1 MINAFKAGLLV
12 AVAGSALVWASD
24 ASAQAPVTPPTGGFY
39 MADGSRTADYQ
50 AALASW
56 RKDAQFS
63 IDYSKAYLGLEHAYV
78 LGLTGKG
85 LTVGVNDAGVYM
97 DHPLFGGAGKIKG
110 LNTVVS
116 DDYGNDGRINPR
128 RGWEGHGTHVAGT
141 IGGGRMEGE
150 LMFGN
155 AFGANIYSA
164 TTNFAAGDFLW
175 FRDVYIN
182 GDIVSTAQT
191 NIIDLAATGEVR
203 IINNSWG
210 SSNSLPFNASE
221 ALVRQTFGPRS
232 NYGDFYKP
240 VLDNDVLVVF
250 STGNGGGAHA
260 GIDAAAPMFD
270 PRLRS
275 NWLSVANYTA
285 ALTPSPSTSFC
296 GQTATWCVA
305 GPGHQIISA
314 VPGFDFDF
322 NAVLAMYRP
331 ADYMSLYTPTTVA
344 ALQNAALNRFVGTLN
359 AYLNAKFAA
368 ETAGLPFDEAAARR
382 RVAEDAVAITLISGG
397 RMGDP
402 DGFTA
407 QLASLLTSAGNMAVL
422 TPAFSSDVLTQA
434 NALLMQRLES
444 LVSYT
449 GPDYAAYTGTSMAA
463 PNISGFAALLMEHFP
478 EYDTALIS
486 DILLSSSLDLDTPGV
501 DLKSGWGAP
510 QMEVAL
516 KGPTALR
523 DVRDVDVRVGTVDVW
538 SNDIGD
544 ARDRYSA
551 EVLASFPDD
560 IGGIVKKG
568 GGELILTG
576 ANDYTGA
583 TRVEGGLLT
592 VNGSLINSTSTV
604 AELGIMGGLGRL
616 ADVVVEKGGVLSP
629 GDTANPFGTLT
640 IANDLLLKDGS
651 YLWIRSSL
659 NGAQHSRVAVEG
671 ATTLEGGE
679 VILKADQGEWNLRTR
694 MNILQSAGGVTGT
707 FTGAKSDLA
716 FLKPILTYDANTVKL
731 TLVRND
737 VTVASAGTTPN
748 TRAVGGALDVM
759 TASII
764 PEAPAGRNTAL
775 EDAILDGSLDNVRGA
790 LNSLTGEVHATLAGV
805 ATGDSRFIRDAML
818 TRGRNGTTEAVDGR
832 GVAVWASGV
841 FGSGRQDNG
850 ELADFRSETSGYL
863 AGVEKTLNGRAH
875 IGVAVGESQ
884 SEIRANRLSSTGE
897 VKTQHIG
904 VYGAASLG
912 AFDFRLGGAWMDS
925 RTRTDRTASLN
936 RFNEQLT
943 GRYDGEAWQAYGEVS
958 WRKPVMGST
967 VLEPYLNYTRVE
979 YDADVVERGGDA
991 ALSGQ
996 VSQTSDLLTAGLRTE
1011 TYLAGGNGRPALS
1024 AVGHLAWTEDLSGDG
1039 PVFNAAFAD
1048 GPVFRVEGADLNSG
1062 ALQAGLGFNIE
1073 ANKSTNIEVGYS
1085 GVFNDDYKDHR
1096 LTGRVSFRF

>member
-1 MINAFKAGLLV
+1 
-12 AVAGSALVWASD
+12 
-24 ASAQAPVTPPTGGFY
+24 
-39 MADGSRTADYQ
+39 MADGSRTADYD
-50 AALASW
+50 AALTSW
-56 RKDAQFS
+56 REDAQFS
-63 IDYSKAYLGLEHAYV
+63 VDYSKAYLGLEHAYA

-85 LTVGVNDAGVYM
+85 LTIGVNDAGVYM
-97 DHPLFGGAGKIKG
+97 DHPLFGGEGKIKG

-116 DDYGNDGRINPR
+116 SDYGNDGRINPR

-141 IGGGRMEGE
+141 IGGARIEGE
-150 LMFGN
+150 AMFGN

-191 NIIDLAATGEVR
+191 NIVDLAATGEVR

-210 SSNSLPFNASE
+210 SGNSLPYNAP
-221 ALVRQTFGPRS
+221 ADVVRSMLSR

-250 STGNGGGAHA
+250 SAGNGYGAHA

-275 NWLSVANYTA
+275 NWLSVANYKA
-285 ALTPSPSTSFC
+285 DLTPSASTSFC

-305 GPGHQIISA
+305 GPGHQIVSA
-314 VPGFDFDF
+314 VPGFEYDY
-322 NAVLAMYRP
+322 AALLAAY
-331 ADYMSLYTPTTVA
+331 AWDDYLPLYTATTVEEVQYA
-344 ALQNAALNRFVGTLN
+344 VIYGFLGVLND
-359 AYLNAKFAA
+359 YLDAKEAA
-368 ETAGLPFDEAAARR
+368 ELAGQPFDEAAARR
-382 RVAEDAVAITLISGG
+382 HVAEQATAFAVISGALFT
-397 RMGDP
+397 DP
-402 DGFTA
+402 DGLIVD
-407 QLASLLTSAGNMAVL
+407 LASLLTSAGNMAVL
-422 TPAFSSDVLTQA
+422 TPEFSSEVLTLA
-434 NALLMQRLES
+434 NSILVEKLETI
-444 LVSYT
+444 LTYT
-449 GPDYAAYTGTSMAA
+449 GPDYAAYTGTSMAG
-463 PNISGFAALLMEHFP
+463 PNVAGFAALLMEHFA
-478 EYDTALIS
+478 EYDTALIG
-486 DILLSSSLDLDTPGV
+486 DILVSSSLDLDTPGV

-523 DVRDVDVRVGTVDVW
+523 DVRDVNVRVGTVDVW

-551 EVLASFPDD
+551 EVLAEYPDD

-604 AELGIMGGLGRL
+604 ADLGMLGGVGRL
-616 ADVVVEKGGVLSP
+616 ADVVVDKGGVLAP
-629 GDTANPFGTLT
+629 GDAANPFGTLT
-640 IANDLLLKDGS
+640 IADNLVFKDGS
-651 YLWIRSSL
+651 YLWIRSSV

-671 ATTLEGGE
+671 ATTLEGGK

-694 MNILQSAGGVTGT
+694 MNILQSEGGVTGV
-707 FTGAKSDLA
+707 FAGAESDLA
-716 FLKPILTYDANTVKL
+716 FLKPILTYSDKAVQL
-731 TLVRND
+731 TLARND
-737 VTVASAGTTPN
+737 VTIASVGVTPN
-748 TRAVGGALDVM
+748 QKSVGAALDVM
-759 TASII
+759 TASAMTN
-764 PEAPAGRNTAL
+764 PPAGRNTAL
-775 EDAILDGSLDNVRGA
+775 EDAILDGSVANVRGA

-818 TRGRNGTTEAVDGR
+818 TRGRNGATEATDGR

-850 ELADFRSETSGYL
+850 ELAGFRSEATGYL

-884 SEIRANRLSSTGE
+884 SEIRASRLLSTGE

-904 VYGAASLG
+904 VYGAATLG
-912 AFDFRLGGAWMDS
+912 GFDFRLGGAWMDS
-925 RTRTDRTASLN
+925 RTRTDRSASLN

-958 WRKPVMGST
+958 WRKPVMAST

-991 ALSGQ
+991 ALSGD
-996 VSQTSDLLTAGLRTE
+996 VSQTSDLLTAGLRSE
-1011 TYLAGGNGRPALS
+1011 THLAGGNGRPALS
-1024 AVGHLAWTEDLSGDG
+1024 AIGHLAWTEDLSGDG
-1039 PVFNAAFAD
+1039 PVFNAAFSD

-1073 ANKSTNIEVGYS
+1073 ASKSTNIEVGYS

>member
-12 AVAGSALVWASD
+12 AAAGSALVWASD
-24 ASAQAPVTPPTGGFY
+24 VSAQTSVTPPPGGFY
-39 MADGSRTADYQ
+39 MADGSRTADYD

-56 RKDAQFS
+56 REDAQFS
-63 IDYSKAYLGLEHAYV
+63 VDYSKAYLGLEHAYA
-78 LGLTGKG
+78 LGLSGKG
-85 LTVGVNDAGVYM
+85 LTIGVNDAGVYM
-97 DHPLFGGAGKIKG
+97 DHPLFGGEGKIKG

-116 DDYGNDGRINPR
+116 GDYGNDGRINPR

-141 IGGGRMEGE
+141 IGGARIEGE
-150 LMFGN
+150 AMFGN

-175 FRDVYIN
+175 FRDALIN
-182 GDIVSTAQT
+182 GDTVSTPLE
-191 NIIDLAATGEVR
+191 NIIDLANTGEVR

-210 SSNSLPFNASE
+210 SGNNIPYDAPADIVKLLLGE
-221 ALVRQTFGPRS
+221 DL
-232 NYGDFYKP
+232 GDLYKP

-250 STGNGGGAHA
+250 SAGNGYGAHA
-260 GIDAAAPMFD
+260 SIDALAPMSD
-270 PRLRS
+270 ARLRS
-275 NWLSVANYTA
+275 NWLSVANYTGD
-285 ALTPSPSTSFC
+285 LTPSPSTSFC
-296 GQTATWCVA
+296 GQSATWCVA
-305 GPGHQIISA
+305 GPGHQIVSA
-314 VPGFDFDF
+314 VPGFEYDY
-322 NAVLAMYRP
+322 AALLAAY
-331 ADYMSLYTPTTVA
+331 AWDDYLPLYTATTVGEVQDA
-344 ALQNAALNRFVGTLN
+344 VISGFVGVLN
-359 AYLNAKFAA
+359 GYLDAKEAA
-368 ETAGLPFDEAAARR
+368 ELAGQPFDEAAARR
-382 RVAEDAVAITLISGG
+382 YVAEQATAFAVISGALFS
-397 RMGDP
+397 DP
-402 DGFTA
+402 DGLTA
-407 QLASLLTSAGNMAVL
+407 DLASLLTSAGNMAVL
-422 TPAFSSDVLTQA
+422 TPEFSSEVLTLA
-434 NALLMQRLES
+434 NGILAEKLETI
-444 LVSYT
+444 LNYT
-449 GPDYAAYTGTSMAA
+449 GPDYAAYTGTSMAG
-463 PNISGFAALLMEHFP
+463 PNVAGFAALLMENFA
-478 EYDTALIS
+478 EYDTALIG
-486 DILLSSSLDLDTPGV
+486 DILVSSSLDLDTPGV
-501 DLKSGWGAP
+501 DLRSGWGAP

-523 DVRDVDVRVGTVDVW
+523 DVRDVEVRVGTVDVW

-551 EVLASFPDD
+551 EVLAEYPDD

-604 AELGIMGGLGRL
+604 ADLGMLGGVGRL
-616 ADVVVEKGGVLSP
+616 ADVVVDKGGVLSP

-640 IANDLLLKDGS
+640 IADNLVFKDGS
-651 YLWIRSSL
+651 YLWIRSSV

-671 ATTLEGGE
+671 ATTLEGGK

-694 MNILQSAGGVTGT
+694 MDILQSEGGVTGV
-707 FTGAKSDLA
+707 FAGAESDLA
-716 FLKPILTYDANTVKL
+716 FLKPILTYSDKAVQL
-731 TLVRND
+731 TLARND
-737 VTVASAGTTPN
+737 VTIASVGVTPN
-748 TRAVGGALDVM
+748 QKSVGAALDVM
-759 TASII
+759 TG
-764 PEAPAGRNTAL
+764 EAMTNPPAGRNTAL
-775 EDAILDGSLDNVRGA
+775 EDAILDGSADNVRGA

-805 ATGDSRFIRDAML
+805 ASGDSRFIRDAML
-818 TRGRNGTTEAVDGR
+818 TRGRNGTTEATDGR

-850 ELADFRSETSGYL
+850 ELAGFRSEATGYL

-884 SEIRANRLSSTGE
+884 SEIRANRLRSTGE

-904 VYGAASLG
+904 VYGAATLG
-912 AFDFRLGGAWMDS
+912 GFDFRLGGAWMDS
-925 RTRTDRTASLN
+925 RTRTDRSASLN

-958 WRKPVMGST
+958 WRKPVMAST

-991 ALSGQ
+991 ALSGD
-996 VSQTSDLLTAGLRTE
+996 VSQTSDLLTAGLRSE
-1011 TYLAGGNGRPALS
+1011 THLAGGNGRPALS
-1024 AVGHLAWTEDLSGDG
+1024 AIGHLAWTEDLSGDG
-1039 PVFNAAFAD
+1039 PVFNAAFSD

-1073 ANKSTNIEVGYS
+1073 ASKSTNIEVGYS

>member
-1 MINAFKAGLLV
+1 
-12 AVAGSALVWASD
+12 
-24 ASAQAPVTPPTGGFY
+24 
-39 MADGSRTADYQ
+39 MADGSRTADYD
-50 AALASW
+50 AALTSW
-56 RKDAQFS
+56 REDAQFS
-63 IDYSKAYLGLEHAYV
+63 VDYSKAYLGLEHAYA

-85 LTVGVNDAGVYM
+85 LTIGVNDAGVYM
-97 DHPLFGGAGKIKG
+97 DHPLFGGEGKIKG

-116 DDYGNDGRINPR
+116 SDYGNDGRINPR

-141 IGGGRMEGE
+141 IGGARIEGE
-150 LMFGN
+150 AMFGN

-191 NIIDLAATGEVR
+191 NIVDLAATGEVR

-210 SSNSLPFNASE
+210 SGNSLPYNAP
-221 ALVRQTFGPRS
+221 ADVVRSMLSR

-250 STGNGGGAHA
+250 SAGNGYGAHA

-275 NWLSVANYTA
+275 NWLSVANYKA
-285 ALTPSPSTSFC
+285 DLTPSASTSFC

-305 GPGHQIISA
+305 GPGHQIVSA
-314 VPGFDFDF
+314 VPGFEYDY
-322 NAVLAMYRP
+322 AALLAAY
-331 ADYMSLYTPTTVA
+331 AWDDYLPLYTATTVEEVQYA
-344 ALQNAALNRFVGTLN
+344 VIYGFLGVLND
-359 AYLNAKFAA
+359 YLDAKEAA
-368 ETAGLPFDEAAARR
+368 ELAGQPFDEAAARR
-382 RVAEDAVAITLISGG
+382 HVAEQATAFAVISGALFT
-397 RMGDP
+397 DP
-402 DGFTA
+402 DGLIVD
-407 QLASLLTSAGNMAVL
+407 LASLLTSAGNMAVL
-422 TPAFSSDVLTQA
+422 TPEFSSEVLTLA
-434 NALLMQRLES
+434 NSILVEKLETI
-444 LVSYT
+444 LTYT
-449 GPDYAAYTGTSMAA
+449 GPDYAAYTGTSMAG
-463 PNISGFAALLMEHFP
+463 PNVAGFAALLMEHFA
-478 EYDTALIS
+478 EYDTALIG
-486 DILLSSSLDLDTPGV
+486 DILVSSSLDLDTPGV

-523 DVRDVDVRVGTVDVW
+523 DVRDVNVRVGTVDVW

-551 EVLASFPDD
+551 EVLAEYPDD

-604 AELGIMGGLGRL
+604 ADLGMLGGVGRL
-616 ADVVVEKGGVLSP
+616 ADVVVDKGGVLAP
-629 GDTANPFGTLT
+629 GDAANPFGTLT
-640 IANDLLLKDGS
+640 IADNLVFKDGS
-651 YLWIRSSL
+651 YLWIRSSV

-671 ATTLEGGE
+671 ATTLEGGK

-694 MNILQSAGGVTGT
+694 MNILQSEGGVTGV
-707 FTGAKSDLA
+707 FAGAESDLA
-716 FLKPILTYDANTVKL
+716 FLKPILTYSDKAVQL
-731 TLVRND
+731 TLARND
-737 VTVASAGTTPN
+737 VTIASVGVTPN
-748 TRAVGGALDVM
+748 QKSVGAALDVM
-759 TASII
+759 TASAMTN
-764 PEAPAGRNTAL
+764 PPAGRNTAL
-775 EDAILDGSLDNVRGA
+775 EDAILDGSVANVRGA

-818 TRGRNGTTEAVDGR
+818 TRGRNGATEATDGR

-850 ELADFRSETSGYL
+850 ELAGFRSEATGYL

-884 SEIRANRLSSTGE
+884 SEIRASRLLSTGE

-904 VYGAASLG
+904 VYGAATLG
-912 AFDFRLGGAWMDS
+912 GFDFRLGGAWMDS
-925 RTRTDRTASLN
+925 RTRTDRSASLN
-936 RFNEQLT
+936 CFNEQLT

-958 WRKPVMGST
+958 WRKPVMAST

-991 ALSGQ
+991 ALSGD
-996 VSQTSDLLTAGLRTE
+996 VSQTSDLLTAGLRSE
-1011 TYLAGGNGRPALS
+1011 THLAGGNGRPALS
-1024 AVGHLAWTEDLSGDG
+1024 AIGHLAWTEDLSGDG
-1039 PVFNAAFAD
+1039 PVFNAAFSD

-1073 ANKSTNIEVGYS
+1073 ASKSTNIEVGYS

>member
-1 MINAFKAGLLV
+1 
-12 AVAGSALVWASD
+12 
-24 ASAQAPVTPPTGGFY
+24 
-39 MADGSRTADYQ
+39 MADGSRTADYD
-50 AALASW
+50 AALTSW
-56 RKDAQFS
+56 REDAQFS
-63 IDYSKAYLGLEHAYV
+63 VDYSKAYLGLEHAYA

-85 LTVGVNDAGVYM
+85 LTIGVNDAGVYM
-97 DHPLFGGAGKIKG
+97 DHPLFGGEGKIKG

-116 DDYGNDGRINPR
+116 SDYGNDGRINPR

-141 IGGGRMEGE
+141 IGGARIEGE
-150 LMFGN
+150 AMFGN

-175 FRDVYIN
+175 FRDVFIN

-191 NIIDLAATGEVR
+191 NIVDLAATGEVR

-210 SSNSLPFNASE
+210 SGNSLPYNAP
-221 ALVRQTFGPRS
+221 ADVVRSMLSR

-250 STGNGGGAHA
+250 SAGNGYGAHA

-275 NWLSVANYTA
+275 NWLSVANYKA
-285 ALTPSPSTSFC
+285 DLTPSASTSFC

-305 GPGHQIISA
+305 GPGHQIVSA
-314 VPGFDFDF
+314 VPGFEYDY
-322 NAVLAMYRP
+322 AALLAAY
-331 ADYMSLYTPTTVA
+331 AWDDYLPLYTATTVEEVQYA
-344 ALQNAALNRFVGTLN
+344 VIYGFLGVLND
-359 AYLNAKFAA
+359 YLDAKEAA
-368 ETAGLPFDEAAARR
+368 ELAGQPFDEAAARR
-382 RVAEDAVAITLISGG
+382 HVAEQATAFAVISGALFT
-397 RMGDP
+397 DP
-402 DGFTA
+402 DGLIVD
-407 QLASLLTSAGNMAVL
+407 LASLLTSAGNMAVL
-422 TPAFSSDVLTQA
+422 TPEFSSEVLTLA
-434 NALLMQRLES
+434 NSILVEKLETI
-444 LVSYT
+444 LTYT
-449 GPDYAAYTGTSMAA
+449 GPDYAAYTGTSMAG
-463 PNISGFAALLMEHFP
+463 PNVAGFAALLMEHFA
-478 EYDTALIS
+478 EYDTALIG
-486 DILLSSSLDLDTPGV
+486 DILVSSSLDLDTPGV

-523 DVRDVDVRVGTVDVW
+523 AVRDVEVRVGTVDVW

-551 EVLASFPDD
+551 EVLAEYPDD

-592 VNGSLINSTSTV
+592 VNGSLLNSTSTV
-604 AELGIMGGLGRL
+604 ADLGMLGGVGRL
-616 ADVVVEKGGVLSP
+616 ADVVVDKGGVLAP
-629 GDTANPFGTLT
+629 GDKANPFGTLT
-640 IANDLLLKDGS
+640 IADNLVFKDGS
-651 YLWIRSSL
+651 YLWIRSSV

-671 ATTLEGGE
+671 ATTLEGGK

-694 MNILQSAGGVTGT
+694 MNILQSEGGVTGV
-707 FTGAKSDLA
+707 FAGAESDLA
-716 FLKPILTYDANTVKL
+716 FLKPILTYSDKAVQL
-731 TLVRND
+731 TLARND
-737 VTVASAGTTPN
+737 VTIASVGVTPN
-748 TRAVGGALDVM
+748 QKSVGAALDVM
-759 TASII
+759 TASAMT
-764 PEAPAGRNTAL
+764 PSAGRNTAL
-775 EDAILDGSLDNVRGA
+775 EDAILDGSVANVRGA

-805 ATGDSRFIRDAML
+805 ASGDSRFIRDAML
-818 TRGRNGTTEAVDGR
+818 TRGRNGATEATDGR

-850 ELADFRSETSGYL
+850 ELAGFRSEATGYL

-884 SEIRANRLSSTGE
+884 SEIRASRLLSTGE

-904 VYGAASLG
+904 VYGAATLG
-912 AFDFRLGGAWMDS
+912 GFDFRLGGAWMDS
-925 RTRTDRTASLN
+925 RTRTDRSASLN

-958 WRKPVMGST
+958 WRKPVMAST

-991 ALSGQ
+991 ALSGD
-996 VSQTSDLLTAGLRTE
+996 VSQTSDLLTAGLRSE
-1011 TYLAGGNGRPALS
+1011 THLAGGNGRPALS
-1024 AVGHLAWTEDLSGDG
+1024 AIGHLAWTEDLSGDG
-1039 PVFNAAFAD
+1039 PVFNAAFSD

-1073 ANKSTNIEVGYS
+1073 ASKSTNIEVGYS

>member
-1 MINAFKAGLLV
+1 
-12 AVAGSALVWASD
+12 
-24 ASAQAPVTPPTGGFY
+24 
-39 MADGSRTADYQ
+39 MADGSRTADYD
-50 AALASW
+50 AALTSW
-56 RKDAQFS
+56 REDAQFS
-63 IDYSKAYLGLEHAYV
+63 VDYSKAYLGLEHAYA

-85 LTVGVNDAGVYM
+85 LTIGVNDAGVYM
-97 DHPLFGGAGKIKG
+97 DHPLFGGEGKIKG

-116 DDYGNDGRINPR
+116 SDYGNDGRINPR

-141 IGGGRMEGE
+141 IGGARIEGE
-150 LMFGN
+150 AMFGN

-175 FRDVYIN
+175 FRDVFIN

-191 NIIDLAATGEVR
+191 NIVDLAATGEVR

-210 SSNSLPFNASE
+210 SGNSLPYNAP
-221 ALVRQTFGPRS
+221 ADVVRSMLSR

-250 STGNGGGAHA
+250 SAGNGYGAHA

-275 NWLSVANYTA
+275 NWLSVANYKA
-285 ALTPSPSTSFC
+285 DLTPSASTSFC

-305 GPGHQIISA
+305 GPGHQIVSA
-314 VPGFDFDF
+314 VPGFEYDY
-322 NAVLAMYRP
+322 AALLAAY
-331 ADYMSLYTPTTVA
+331 AWDDYLPLYTATTVEEVQYA
-344 ALQNAALNRFVGTLN
+344 VIYGFLGVLND
-359 AYLNAKFAA
+359 YLDAKEAA
-368 ETAGLPFDEAAARR
+368 ELAGQPFDEAAARR
-382 RVAEDAVAITLISGG
+382 HVAEQATAFAVISGALFT
-397 RMGDP
+397 DP
-402 DGFTA
+402 DGLIVD
-407 QLASLLTSAGNMAVL
+407 LASLLTSAGNMAVL
-422 TPAFSSDVLTQA
+422 TPEFSSEVLTLA
-434 NALLMQRLES
+434 NSILVEKLETI
-444 LVSYT
+444 LTYT
-449 GPDYAAYTGTSMAA
+449 GPDYAAYTGTSMAG
-463 PNISGFAALLMEHFP
+463 PNVAGFAALLMEHFV
-478 EYDTALIS
+478 EYDTALIG
-486 DILLSSSLDLDTPGV
+486 DILVSSSLDLDTPGV

-523 DVRDVDVRVGTVDVW
+523 DVRDVNVRVGTVDVW

-551 EVLASFPDD
+551 EVLAEYPDD

-604 AELGIMGGLGRL
+604 ADLGMLGGVGRL
-616 ADVVVEKGGVLSP
+616 ADVVVDKGGVLAP
-629 GDTANPFGTLT
+629 GDAANPFGTLT
-640 IANDLLLKDGS
+640 IADNLVFKDGS
-651 YLWIRSSL
+651 YLWIRSSV

-671 ATTLEGGE
+671 ATTLEGGK

-694 MNILQSAGGVTGT
+694 MNILQSEGGVTGV
-707 FTGAKSDLA
+707 FAGAESDLA
-716 FLKPILTYDANTVKL
+716 FLKPILTYSDKAVQL
-731 TLVRND
+731 TLARND
-737 VTVASAGTTPN
+737 VTIASVGVTPN
-748 TRAVGGALDVM
+748 QKSVGAALDVM
-759 TASII
+759 TASAMT
-764 PEAPAGRNTAL
+764 PSAGRNTAL
-775 EDAILDGSLDNVRGA
+775 EDAILDGSVANVRGA

-818 TRGRNGTTEAVDGR
+818 TRGRNGATEATDGR

-850 ELADFRSETSGYL
+850 ELAGFRSEATGYL

-884 SEIRANRLSSTGE
+884 SEIRASRLLSTGE

-904 VYGAASLG
+904 VYGAATLG
-912 AFDFRLGGAWMDS
+912 GFDFRLGGAWMDS
-925 RTRTDRTASLN
+925 RTRTDRSASLN

-958 WRKPVMGST
+958 WRKPVMAST

-991 ALSGQ
+991 ALSGE
-996 VSQTSDLLTAGLRTE
+996 VSQTSDLLTAGLRSE
-1011 TYLAGGNGRPALS
+1011 THLAGGNGRPALS
-1024 AVGHLAWTEDLSGDG
+1024 AIGHLAWTEDLSGDG
-1039 PVFNAAFAD
+1039 PVFNAAFSD

-1073 ANKSTNIEVGYS
+1073 ASKSTNIEVGYS

>member
-1 MINAFKAGLLV
+1 
-12 AVAGSALVWASD
+12 
-24 ASAQAPVTPPTGGFY
+24 
-39 MADGSRTADYQ
+39 MADGSRTADYD
-50 AALASW
+50 AALTSW
-56 RKDAQFS
+56 REDAQFS
-63 IDYSKAYLGLEHAYV
+63 VDYSKAYLGLEHAYA

-85 LTVGVNDAGVYM
+85 LTIGVNDAGVYM
-97 DHPLFGGAGKIKG
+97 DHPLFGGEGKIKG
-110 LNTVVS
+110 LKTVVS
-116 DDYGNDGRINPR
+116 SDYGNDGRINPR

-141 IGGGRMEGE
+141 IGGARIDGE
-150 LMFGN
+150 AMFGN

-191 NIIDLAATGEVR
+191 NIVDLAATGEVR

-210 SSNSLPFNASE
+210 SGNSLPYNAP
-221 ALVRQTFGPRS
+221 ADVVRSMLSR

-250 STGNGGGAHA
+250 SAGNGYGAHA

-275 NWLSVANYTA
+275 NWLSVANYKA
-285 ALTPSPSTSFC
+285 DLTPSASTSFC

-305 GPGHQIISA
+305 GPGHQIVSA
-314 VPGFDFDF
+314 VPGFEYDY
-322 NAVLAMYRP
+322 AALLAAY
-331 ADYMSLYTPTTVA
+331 AWDDYLPLYTATTVEEVQYA
-344 ALQNAALNRFVGTLN
+344 VIYGFVGVLN
-359 AYLNAKFAA
+359 DYLDAKEAA
-368 ETAGLPFDEAAARR
+368 ELAGQPFDEAAARR
-382 RVAEDAVAITLISGG
+382 HVAEQAAALTVISGALFT
-397 RMGDP
+397 DP
-402 DGFTA
+402 DGLTA
-407 QLASLLTSAGNMAVL
+407 DLASLLTSAGNMAVL
-422 TPAFSSDVLTQA
+422 TPEFSSEVLTLA
-434 NALLMQRLES
+434 NSILVEKLETI
-444 LVSYT
+444 LNYT

-463 PNISGFAALLMEHFP
+463 PNISGFAALLMEHFA
-478 EYDTALIS
+478 EYDTALIG
-486 DILLSSSLDLDTPGV
+486 DILVSSSLDLDTPGV

-523 DVRDVDVRVGTVDVW
+523 DVRDVNVRVGTVDVW

-551 EVLASFPDD
+551 EVLAEYPDD

-604 AELGIMGGLGRL
+604 ADLGMLGGVGRL
-616 ADVVVEKGGVLSP
+616 ADVVVDKGGVLAP
-629 GDTANPFGTLT
+629 GDAANPFGTLT
-640 IANDLLLKDGS
+640 IADNLVFKDGS
-651 YLWIRSSL
+651 YLWIRSSV

-671 ATTLEGGE
+671 ATTLEGGK

-694 MNILQSAGGVTGT
+694 MNILQSEGGVTGV
-707 FTGAKSDLA
+707 FAGAESDLA
-716 FLKPILTYDANTVKL
+716 FLKPILTYSAKAVQL
-731 TLVRND
+731 TLARND
-737 VTVASAGTTPN
+737 VTIASVGVTPN
-748 TRAVGGALDVM
+748 QKSVGAALDVM
-759 TASII
+759 TASAMT
-764 PEAPAGRNTAL
+764 PSAGRNTAL
-775 EDAILDGSLDNVRGA
+775 EDAILDGSVANVRGA

-805 ATGDSRFIRDAML
+805 ASGDSRFIRDAML
-818 TRGRNGTTEAVDGR
+818 TRGRNGATEATDGR

-850 ELADFRSETSGYL
+850 ELAGFRSEATGYL

-884 SEIRANRLSSTGE
+884 SEIRASRLLSTGE

-904 VYGAASLG
+904 VYGAATLG
-912 AFDFRLGGAWMDS
+912 GFDFRLGGAWMDS
-925 RTRTDRTASLN
+925 RTRTDRSASLN

-958 WRKPVMGST
+958 WRKPVMAST

-991 ALSGQ
+991 ALSGD
-996 VSQTSDLLTAGLRTE
+996 VSQTSDLLTAGLRSE
-1011 TYLAGGNGRPALS
+1011 THLAGGNGRPALS
-1024 AVGHLAWTEDLSGDG
+1024 AIGHLAWTEDLSGDG
-1039 PVFNAAFAD
+1039 PVFNAAFSD

-1073 ANKSTNIEVGYS
+1073 ASKSTNIEVGYS

>member
-1 MINAFKAGLLV
+1 
-12 AVAGSALVWASD
+12 
-24 ASAQAPVTPPTGGFY
+24 
-39 MADGSRTADYQ
+39 MADGSRTADYD
-50 AALASW
+50 AALTSW
-56 RKDAQFS
+56 REDAQFS
-63 IDYSKAYLGLEHAYV
+63 VDYSKAYLGLEHAYA

-85 LTVGVNDAGVYM
+85 LTIGVNDAGVYM
-97 DHPLFGGAGKIKG
+97 DHPLFGGEGKIKG
-110 LNTVVS
+110 LKTVVS
-116 DDYGNDGRINPR
+116 SDYGNDGRINPR

-141 IGGGRMEGE
+141 IGGARIDGE
-150 LMFGN
+150 AMFGN

-191 NIIDLAATGEVR
+191 NIVDLAATGEVR

-210 SSNSLPFNASE
+210 SGNSLPYNAP
-221 ALVRQTFGPRS
+221 ADVVRSMLSR

-250 STGNGGGAHA
+250 SAGNGYGAHA

-275 NWLSVANYTA
+275 NWLSVANYKA
-285 ALTPSPSTSFC
+285 DLTPSASTSFC

-305 GPGHQIISA
+305 GPGHQIVSA
-314 VPGFDFDF
+314 VPGFEYDY
-322 NAVLAMYRP
+322 AALLAAY
-331 ADYMSLYTPTTVA
+331 AWDDYLPLYTATTVEEVQYA
-344 ALQNAALNRFVGTLN
+344 VIYGFVGVLN
-359 AYLNAKFAA
+359 DYLDAKEAA
-368 ETAGLPFDEAAARR
+368 ELAGQPFDEAAARR
-382 RVAEDAVAITLISGG
+382 HVAEQATAFAVISGALFT
-397 RMGDP
+397 DP
-402 DGFTA
+402 DGLIVD
-407 QLASLLTSAGNMAVL
+407 LASLLTSAGNMAVL
-422 TPAFSSDVLTQA
+422 TPEFSSEVLTLA
-434 NALLMQRLES
+434 NSILVEKLETI
-444 LVSYT
+444 LNYT

-463 PNISGFAALLMEHFP
+463 PNISGFAALLMEHFA
-478 EYDTALIS
+478 EYDTALIG
-486 DILLSSSLDLDTPGV
+486 DILVSSSLDLDTPGV

-523 DVRDVDVRVGTVDVW
+523 DVRDVNVRVGTVDVW

-551 EVLASFPDD
+551 EVLAEYPDD

-604 AELGIMGGLGRL
+604 ADLGMLGGVGRL
-616 ADVVVEKGGVLSP
+616 ADVVVDKGGVLAP
-629 GDTANPFGTLT
+629 GDAANPFGTLT
-640 IANDLLLKDGS
+640 IADNLVFKDGS
-651 YLWIRSSL
+651 YLWIRSSV

-671 ATTLEGGE
+671 ATTLEGGK

-694 MNILQSAGGVTGT
+694 MNILQSEGGVTGV
-707 FTGAKSDLA
+707 FAGAESDLA
-716 FLKPILTYDANTVKL
+716 FLKPILTYSAKAVQL
-731 TLVRND
+731 TLARND
-737 VTVASAGTTPN
+737 VTIASVGVTPN
-748 TRAVGGALDVM
+748 QKSVGAALDVM
-759 TASII
+759 TASAMT
-764 PEAPAGRNTAL
+764 PSAGRNTAL
-775 EDAILDGSLDNVRGA
+775 EDAILDGSVANVRGA

-805 ATGDSRFIRDAML
+805 ASGDSRFIRDAML
-818 TRGRNGTTEAVDGR
+818 TRGRNGATEATDGR

-850 ELADFRSETSGYL
+850 ELAGFRSEATGYL

-884 SEIRANRLSSTGE
+884 SEIRASRLLSTGE

-904 VYGAASLG
+904 VYGAATLG
-912 AFDFRLGGAWMDS
+912 GFDFRLGGAWMDS
-925 RTRTDRTASLN
+925 RTRTDRSASLN

-958 WRKPVMGST
+958 WRKPVMAST

-991 ALSGQ
+991 ALSGD
-996 VSQTSDLLTAGLRTE
+996 VSQTSDLLTAGLRSE
-1011 TYLAGGNGRPALS
+1011 THLAGGNGRPALS
-1024 AVGHLAWTEDLSGDG
+1024 AIGHLAWTEDLSGDG
-1039 PVFNAAFAD
+1039 PVFNAAFSD

-1073 ANKSTNIEVGYS
+1073 ASKSTNIEVGYS

>member
-1 MINAFKAGLLV
+1 
-12 AVAGSALVWASD
+12 
-24 ASAQAPVTPPTGGFY
+24 
-39 MADGSRTADYQ
+39 MADGSRTADYD
-50 AALASW
+50 AALTSW
-56 RKDAQFS
+56 REDAQFS
-63 IDYSKAYLGLEHAYV
+63 VDYSKAYLGLEHAYA

-85 LTVGVNDAGVYM
+85 LTIGVNDAGVYM
-97 DHPLFGGAGKIKG
+97 DHPLFGGDGKIKG

-116 DDYGNDGRINPR
+116 SDYGNDGRINPR

-141 IGGGRMEGE
+141 IGGARIEGE
-150 LMFGN
+150 AMFGN

-191 NIIDLAATGEVR
+191 NIVDLAATGEVR

-210 SSNSLPFNASE
+210 SGNSLPYNAP
-221 ALVRQTFGPRS
+221 ADVVRSMLSR

-250 STGNGGGAHA
+250 SAGNGYGAHA

-275 NWLSVANYTA
+275 NWLSVANYKA
-285 ALTPSPSTSFC
+285 DLTPSASTSFC

-305 GPGHQIISA
+305 GPGHQIVSA
-314 VPGFDFDF
+314 VPGFEYDY
-322 NAVLAMYRP
+322 AALLAAY
-331 ADYMSLYTPTTVA
+331 AWDDYLPLYTATTVEEVQYA
-344 ALQNAALNRFVGTLN
+344 VIYGFLGVLND
-359 AYLNAKFAA
+359 YLDAKEAA
-368 ETAGLPFDEAAARR
+368 ELAGQPFDEAAARR
-382 RVAEDAVAITLISGG
+382 HVAEQATAFAVISGALFT
-397 RMGDP
+397 DP
-402 DGFTA
+402 DGLIVD
-407 QLASLLTSAGNMAVL
+407 LASLLTSAGNMAVL
-422 TPAFSSDVLTQA
+422 TPEFSSEVLTLA
-434 NALLMQRLES
+434 NSILVEKLETI
-444 LVSYT
+444 LTYT
-449 GPDYAAYTGTSMAA
+449 GPDYAAYTGTSMAG
-463 PNISGFAALLMEHFP
+463 PNVAGFAALLMEHFA
-478 EYDTALIS
+478 EYDTALIG
-486 DILLSSSLDLDTPGV
+486 DILVSSSLDLDTPGV

-523 DVRDVDVRVGTVDVW
+523 AVRDVEVRVGTVDVW

-551 EVLASFPDD
+551 EVLAEYPDD

-592 VNGSLINSTSTV
+592 VNGSLLNSTSTV
-604 AELGIMGGLGRL
+604 ADLGMLGGVGRL
-616 ADVVVEKGGVLSP
+616 ADVVVDKGGVLAP
-629 GDTANPFGTLT
+629 GDKANPFGTLT
-640 IANDLLLKDGS
+640 IADNLVFKDGS
-651 YLWIRSSL
+651 YLWIRSSV

-671 ATTLEGGE
+671 ATTLEGGK

-694 MNILQSAGGVTGT
+694 MNILQSEGGVTGV
-707 FTGAKSDLA
+707 FAGAESDLA
-716 FLKPILTYDANTVKL
+716 FLKPILTYSDKAVQL
-731 TLVRND
+731 TLARND
-737 VTVASAGTTPN
+737 VTIASVGVTPN
-748 TRAVGGALDVM
+748 QKSVGAALDVM
-759 TASII
+759 TASAMT
-764 PEAPAGRNTAL
+764 PSAGRNTAL
-775 EDAILDGSLDNVRGA
+775 EDAILDGSVANVRGA

-818 TRGRNGTTEAVDGR
+818 TRGRNGATEATDGR

-850 ELADFRSETSGYL
+850 ELAGFRSEATGYL

-884 SEIRANRLSSTGE
+884 SEIRASRLLSTGE

-904 VYGAASLG
+904 VYGAATLG
-912 AFDFRLGGAWMDS
+912 GFDFRLGGAWMDS
-925 RTRTDRTASLN
+925 RTRTDRSASLN

-958 WRKPVMGST
+958 WRKPVMAST

-991 ALSGQ
+991 ALSGE
-996 VSQTSDLLTAGLRTE
+996 VSQTSDLLTAGLRSE
-1011 TYLAGGNGRPALS
+1011 THLAGGNGRPALS
-1024 AVGHLAWTEDLSGDG
+1024 AIGHLAWTEDLSGDG
-1039 PVFNAAFAD
+1039 PVFNAAFSD

-1073 ANKSTNIEVGYS
+1073 ASKSTNIEVGYS

>member
-1 MINAFKAGLLV
+1 
-12 AVAGSALVWASD
+12 
-24 ASAQAPVTPPTGGFY
+24 
-39 MADGSRTADYQ
+39 MADGSRTADYD
-50 AALASW
+50 AALTSW
-56 RKDAQFS
+56 REDAQFS
-63 IDYSKAYLGLEHAYV
+63 VDYSKAYLGLEHAYA

-85 LTVGVNDAGVYM
+85 LTIGVNDAGVYM
-97 DHPLFGGAGKIKG
+97 DHPLFGGEGKIKG

-116 DDYGNDGRINPR
+116 SDYGNDGRINPR

-141 IGGGRMEGE
+141 IGGARIEGE
-150 LMFGN
+150 AMFGN

-175 FRDVYIN
+175 FRDVFIN

-191 NIIDLAATGEVR
+191 NIVDLAATGEVR

-210 SSNSLPFNASE
+210 SGNSLPYNAP
-221 ALVRQTFGPRS
+221 ADVVRSMLSR

-250 STGNGGGAHA
+250 SAGNGYGAHA

-275 NWLSVANYTA
+275 NWLSVANYKA
-285 ALTPSPSTSFC
+285 DLTPSASTSFC

-305 GPGHQIISA
+305 GPGHQIVSA
-314 VPGFDFDF
+314 VPGFEYDY
-322 NAVLAMYRP
+322 AALLAAY
-331 ADYMSLYTPTTVA
+331 AWDDYLPLYTATTVEEVQYA
-344 ALQNAALNRFVGTLN
+344 VIYGFLGVLND
-359 AYLNAKFAA
+359 YLDAKEAA
-368 ETAGLPFDEAAARR
+368 ELAGQPFDEAAARR
-382 RVAEDAVAITLISGG
+382 HVAEQATAFAVISGALFT
-397 RMGDP
+397 DP
-402 DGFTA
+402 DGLIVD
-407 QLASLLTSAGNMAVL
+407 LASLLTSAGNMAVL
-422 TPAFSSDVLTQA
+422 TPEFSSEVLTLA
-434 NALLMQRLES
+434 NSILVEKLETI
-444 LVSYT
+444 LTYT
-449 GPDYAAYTGTSMAA
+449 GPDYAAYTGTSMAG
-463 PNISGFAALLMEHFP
+463 PNVAGFAALLMEHFA
-478 EYDTALIS
+478 EYDTALIG
-486 DILLSSSLDLDTPGV
+486 DILVSSSLDLDTPGV
-501 DLKSGWGAP
+501 DLRSGWGAP

-523 DVRDVDVRVGTVDVW
+523 DVRDVNVRVGTVDVW

-551 EVLASFPDD
+551 EVLAEYPDD

-583 TRVEGGLLT
+583 TSVEGGLLT

-604 AELGIMGGLGRL
+604 ADLGMLGGVGRL
-616 ADVVVEKGGVLSP
+616 ADVIVDKGGVLAP
-629 GDTANPFGTLT
+629 GDAANLFGTLT
-640 IANDLLLKDGS
+640 IADNLVFKDGS
-651 YLWIRSSL
+651 YLWIRSSV

-671 ATTLEGGE
+671 ATTLEGGK

-694 MNILQSAGGVTGT
+694 MNILQSEGGVTGV
-707 FTGAKSDLA
+707 FAGAESDLA
-716 FLKPILTYDANTVKL
+716 FLKPILTYSDKAVQL
-731 TLVRND
+731 TLARND
-737 VTVASAGTTPN
+737 VTIASVGVTPN
-748 TRAVGGALDVM
+748 QKSVGAALDVM
-759 TASII
+759 TASAMTN
-764 PEAPAGRNTAL
+764 PPAGRNTAL
-775 EDAILDGSLDNVRGA
+775 EDAILDGSADNVRRS

-805 ATGDSRFIRDAML
+805 ASGDSRFIRDAML
-818 TRGRNGTTEAVDGR
+818 TRGRNGATEATDGR

-850 ELADFRSETSGYL
+850 ELAGFRSEATGYL

-884 SEIRANRLSSTGE
+884 SEIRANRLRSTGE

-904 VYGAASLG
+904 VYGAATLG
-912 AFDFRLGGAWMDS
+912 GFDFRLGGAWMDS
-925 RTRTDRTASLN
+925 RTRTDRSASLN

-958 WRKPVMGST
+958 WRKSVMAST

-991 ALSGQ
+991 ALSGD
-996 VSQTSDLLTAGLRTE
+996 VSQTSDLLTAGLRSE
-1011 TYLAGGNGRPALS
+1011 THLAGGNGRPALS
-1024 AVGHLAWTEDLSGDG
+1024 AIGHLAWTEDLSGDG

-1073 ANKSTNIEVGYS
+1073 ASKSTNIEVGYS

>member
-12 AVAGSALVWASD
+12 AAAGSALVWASD
-24 ASAQAPVTPPTGGFY
+24 VSAQTSVTPPPGGFY
-39 MADGSRTADYQ
+39 MADGSRTADYD
-50 AALASW
+50 AALTSW
-56 RKDAQFS
+56 REDAQFS
-63 IDYSKAYLGLEHAYV
+63 VDYSKAYLGLEHAYA

-85 LTVGVNDAGVYM
+85 LTIGVNDAGVYM
-97 DHPLFGGAGKIKG
+97 DHPLFGGEGKIKG

-116 DDYGNDGRINPR
+116 SDYGNDGRINPR

-141 IGGGRMEGE
+141 IGGARIEGE
-150 LMFGN
+150 AMFGN

-191 NIIDLAATGEVR
+191 NIVDLAATGEVR

-210 SSNSLPFNASE
+210 SGNSLPYNAP
-221 ALVRQTFGPRS
+221 ADVVRSMLSR

-250 STGNGGGAHA
+250 SAGNGYGAHA

-275 NWLSVANYTA
+275 NWLSVANYKA
-285 ALTPSPSTSFC
+285 DLTPSASTSFC

-305 GPGHQIISA
+305 GPGHQIVSA
-314 VPGFDFDF
+314 VPGFEYDY
-322 NAVLAMYRP
+322 AALLAAY
-331 ADYMSLYTPTTVA
+331 AWDDYLPLYTATTVEEVQYA
-344 ALQNAALNRFVGTLN
+344 VIYGFLGVLND
-359 AYLNAKFAA
+359 YLDAKEAA
-368 ETAGLPFDEAAARR
+368 ELAGQPFDEAAARR
-382 RVAEDAVAITLISGG
+382 HVAEQATAFAVISGALFT
-397 RMGDP
+397 DP
-402 DGFTA
+402 DGLIVD
-407 QLASLLTSAGNMAVL
+407 LASLLTSAGNMAVL
-422 TPAFSSDVLTQA
+422 TPEFSSEVLTLA
-434 NALLMQRLES
+434 NSILVEKLETI
-444 LVSYT
+444 LTYT
-449 GPDYAAYTGTSMAA
+449 GPDYAAYTGTSMAG
-463 PNISGFAALLMEHFP
+463 PNVAGFAALLMEHFA
-478 EYDTALIS
+478 EYDTALIG
-486 DILLSSSLDLDTPGV
+486 DILVSSSLDLDTPGV

-523 DVRDVDVRVGTVDVW
+523 DVRDVNVRVGTVDVW

-551 EVLASFPDD
+551 EVLAEYPDD

-604 AELGIMGGLGRL
+604 ADLGMLGGVGRL
-616 ADVVVEKGGVLSP
+616 ADVVVDKGGVLAP
-629 GDTANPFGTLT
+629 GDAANPFGTLT
-640 IANDLLLKDGS
+640 IADNLVFKDGS
-651 YLWIRSSL
+651 YLWIRSSV

-671 ATTLEGGE
+671 ATTLEGGK

-694 MNILQSAGGVTGT
+694 MNILQSEGGVTGV
-707 FTGAKSDLA
+707 FAGAESDLA
-716 FLKPILTYDANTVKL
+716 FLKPILTYSDKAVQL
-731 TLVRND
+731 TLARND
-737 VTVASAGTTPN
+737 VTIASVGVTPN
-748 TRAVGGALDVM
+748 QKSVGAALDVM
-759 TASII
+759 TASAMTN
-764 PEAPAGRNTAL
+764 PPAGRNTAL
-775 EDAILDGSLDNVRGA
+775 EDAILDGSVANVRGA

-818 TRGRNGTTEAVDGR
+818 TRGRNGATEATDGR

-850 ELADFRSETSGYL
+850 ELAGFRSEATGYL

-884 SEIRANRLSSTGE
+884 SEIRASRLLSTGE

-904 VYGAASLG
+904 VYGAATLG
-912 AFDFRLGGAWMDS
+912 GFDFRLGGAWMDS
-925 RTRTDRTASLN
+925 RTRTDRSASLN

-943 GRYDGEAWQAYGEVS
+943 GRYDGEAS
-958 WRKPVMGST
+958 
-967 VLEPYLNYTRVE
+967 
-979 YDADVVERGGDA
+979 
-991 ALSGQ
+991 
-996 VSQTSDLLTAGLRTE
+996 
-1011 TYLAGGNGRPALS
+1011 GRPTAKC
-1024 AVGHLAWTEDLSGDG
+1024 
-1039 PVFNAAFAD
+1039 
-1048 GPVFRVEGADLNSG
+1048 RGASR
-1062 ALQAGLGFNIE
+1062 
-1073 ANKSTNIEVGYS
+1073 SWPRPCWSRT
-1085 GVFNDDYKDHR
+1085 
-1096 LTGRVSFRF
+1096 

>member
-12 AVAGSALVWASD
+12 AAAGSALVWASD
-24 ASAQAPVTPPTGGFY
+24 VSAQTSVTPPPGGFY
-39 MADGSRTADYQ
+39 MADGSRTADYD
-50 AALASW
+50 AALTSW
-56 RKDAQFS
+56 REDAQFS
-63 IDYSKAYLGLEHAYV
+63 VDYSKAYLGLEHAYA

-85 LTVGVNDAGVYM
+85 LTIGVNDAGVYM
-97 DHPLFGGAGKIKG
+97 DHPLFGGEGKIKG

-116 DDYGNDGRINPR
+116 SDYGNDGRINPR

-141 IGGGRMEGE
+141 IGGARIDGE
-150 LMFGN
+150 AMFGN

-175 FRDVYIN
+175 FRDVFIN

-191 NIIDLAATGEVR
+191 NIVDLAATGEVR

-210 SSNSLPFNASE
+210 SRNSLPYDASA
-221 ALVRQTFGPRS
+221 ALVRQIFGPRS

-250 STGNGGGAHA
+250 SAGNGYGAHA
-260 GIDAAAPMFD
+260 GVDAAAPMFD
-270 PRLRS
+270 PRLRD
-275 NWLSVANYTA
+275 NWLSVANYKA
-285 ALTPSPSTSFC
+285 DLTPSASTSFC

-305 GPGHQIISA
+305 GPGHQIVSA
-314 VPGFDFDF
+314 VPGFEYDYE
-322 NAVLAMYRP
+322 ALLAAY
-331 ADYMSLYTPTTVA
+331 AWDDYLPLYTATTA
-344 ALQNAALNRFVGTLN
+344 IELQDAVIYGFVGVLN
-359 AYLNAKFAA
+359 DYLDAKEAA
-368 ETAGLPFDEAAARR
+368 ELAGQPFDEAAARR
-382 RVAEDAVAITLISGG
+382 HVAEQAAAFTVISGALFT
-397 RMGDP
+397 DP
-402 DGFTA
+402 DGLTA
-407 QLASLLTSAGNMAVL
+407 DLASLLTSAGSMAVL
-422 TPAFSSDVLTQA
+422 TPEFSSEVLTLA
-434 NALLMQRLES
+434 NSILVEKLETI
-444 LVSYT
+444 LNYT

-463 PNISGFAALLMEHFP
+463 PNISGFAALLMEHFA
-478 EYDTALIS
+478 EYDTALIG
-486 DILLSSSLDLDTPGV
+486 DILVSSSLDLDTPGV

-523 DVRDVDVRVGTVDVW
+523 DVRDVNVRVGTVDVW

-551 EVLASFPDD
+551 EVLAEYPDD

-604 AELGIMGGLGRL
+604 AELGMLGGVGRL
-616 ADVVVEKGGVLSP
+616 ADVVVDKGGVLAP
-629 GDTANPFGTLT
+629 GDKANPFGTLT
-640 IANDLLLKDGS
+640 IADNLVFKDGS
-651 YLWIRSSL
+651 YLWIRSSV

-671 ATTLEGGE
+671 ATTLEGGK

-694 MNILQSAGGVTGT
+694 MNILQSEGGVTGV
-707 FTGAKSDLA
+707 FAGAESDLA
-716 FLKPILTYDANTVKL
+716 FLKPILTYSDKAVQL
-731 TLVRND
+731 TLARND
-737 VTVASAGTTPN
+737 VTIASVGVTPN
-748 TRAVGGALDVM
+748 QKSVGAALDVM
-759 TASII
+759 TASAMT
-764 PEAPAGRNTAL
+764 PSAVRNTAL
-775 EDAILDGSLDNVRGA
+775 EDAILDGSVANVRGA

-818 TRGRNGTTEAVDGR
+818 TRGRNGATEATDGR

-850 ELADFRSETSGYL
+850 ELAGFRSEATGYL

-884 SEIRANRLSSTGE
+884 SEIRASRLRSTGE

-904 VYGAASLG
+904 VYGAATLG
-912 AFDFRLGGAWMDS
+912 GFDFRLGGAWMDS
-925 RTRTDRTASLN
+925 RTRTDRSASLN

-958 WRKPVMGST
+958 WRKPVMAST

-991 ALSGQ
+991 ALSGD
-996 VSQTSDLLTAGLRTE
+996 VSQTSDLLTAGLRSE
-1011 TYLAGGNGRPALS
+1011 THLAGGNGRPALS
-1024 AVGHLAWTEDLSGDG
+1024 AIGHLAWTEDLSGDG

-1073 ANKSTNIEVGYS
+1073 ASKSTNIEVGYS

>member
-1 MINAFKAGLLV
+1 
-12 AVAGSALVWASD
+12 
-24 ASAQAPVTPPTGGFY
+24 
-39 MADGSRTADYQ
+39 MADGSRTADYD
-50 AALASW
+50 AALTSW
-56 RKDAQFS
+56 REDAQFS
-63 IDYSKAYLGLEHAYV
+63 VDYSKAYLGLEHAYA

-85 LTVGVNDAGVYM
+85 LTIGVNDAGVYM
-97 DHPLFGGAGKIKG
+97 DHPLFGGEGKIKG

-116 DDYGNDGRINPR
+116 SDYGNDGRINPR

-141 IGGGRMEGE
+141 IGGARIEGE
-150 LMFGN
+150 AMFGN

-191 NIIDLAATGEVR
+191 NIVDLAATGEVR

-210 SSNSLPFNASE
+210 SGNSLPYNAP
-221 ALVRQTFGPRS
+221 ADVVRSMLSR

-250 STGNGGGAHA
+250 SAGNGYGAHA

-275 NWLSVANYTA
+275 NWLSVANYKA
-285 ALTPSPSTSFC
+285 DLTPSASTSFC

-305 GPGHQIISA
+305 GPGHQIVSA
-314 VPGFDFDF
+314 VPGFEYDY
-322 NAVLAMYRP
+322 AALLAAY
-331 ADYMSLYTPTTVA
+331 AWDDYLPLYTATTVEEVQYA
-344 ALQNAALNRFVGTLN
+344 VIYGFLGVLND
-359 AYLNAKFAA
+359 YLDAKEAA
-368 ETAGLPFDEAAARR
+368 ELAGQPFDEAAARR
-382 RVAEDAVAITLISGG
+382 HVAEQATAFAVISGALFT
-397 RMGDP
+397 DP
-402 DGFTA
+402 DGLIVD
-407 QLASLLTSAGNMAVL
+407 LASLLTSAGNMAVL
-422 TPAFSSDVLTQA
+422 TPEFSSEVLTLA
-434 NALLMQRLES
+434 NSILVEKLETI
-444 LVSYT
+444 LTYT
-449 GPDYAAYTGTSMAA
+449 GPDYAAYTGTSMAG
-463 PNISGFAALLMEHFP
+463 PNVAGFAALLMEHFA
-478 EYDTALIS
+478 EYDTALIG
-486 DILLSSSLDLDTPGV
+486 DILVSSSLDLDTPGV

-523 DVRDVDVRVGTVDVW
+523 DVRDVNVRVGTVDVW

-551 EVLASFPDD
+551 EVLAEYPDD

-604 AELGIMGGLGRL
+604 ADLGMLGGVGRL
-616 ADVVVEKGGVLSP
+616 ADVVVDKGGVLAP
-629 GDTANPFGTLT
+629 GDAANPFGTLT
-640 IANDLLLKDGS
+640 IADNLVFKDGS
-651 YLWIRSSL
+651 YLWIRSSV

-671 ATTLEGGE
+671 ATTLEGGK

-694 MNILQSAGGVTGT
+694 MNILQSEGGVTGV
-707 FTGAKSDLA
+707 FAGAESNLA
-716 FLKPILTYDANTVKL
+716 FLKPILTYSDKAVQL
-731 TLVRND
+731 TLARND
-737 VTVASAGTTPN
+737 VTIASVGVTPN
-748 TRAVGGALDVM
+748 QKSVGAALDVM
-759 TASII
+759 TASAMTN
-764 PEAPAGRNTAL
+764 PPAGRNTAL
-775 EDAILDGSLDNVRGA
+775 EDAILDGSVANVRGA

-818 TRGRNGTTEAVDGR
+818 TRGRNGATEATDGR

-850 ELADFRSETSGYL
+850 ELAGFRSEATGYL

-884 SEIRANRLSSTGE
+884 SEIRASRLLSTGE

-904 VYGAASLG
+904 VYGAATLG
-912 AFDFRLGGAWMDS
+912 GFDFRLGGAWMDS
-925 RTRTDRTASLN
+925 RTRTDRSASLN

-958 WRKPVMGST
+958 WRKPVMAST

-991 ALSGQ
+991 ALSGD
-996 VSQTSDLLTAGLRTE
+996 VSQTSDLLTAGLRSE
-1011 TYLAGGNGRPALS
+1011 THLAGGNGRPALS
-1024 AVGHLAWTEDLSGDG
+1024 AIGHLAWTEDLSGDG
-1039 PVFNAAFAD
+1039 PVFNAAFSD

-1073 ANKSTNIEVGYS
+1073 ASKSTNIEVGYS

>member
-1 MINAFKAGLLV
+1 
-12 AVAGSALVWASD
+12 
-24 ASAQAPVTPPTGGFY
+24 
-39 MADGSRTADYQ
+39 MADGSRTADYD
-50 AALASW
+50 AALTSW
-56 RKDAQFS
+56 REDAQFS
-63 IDYSKAYLGLEHAYV
+63 VDYSKAYLGLEHAYA

-85 LTVGVNDAGVYM
+85 LTIGVNDAGVYM
-97 DHPLFGGAGKIKG
+97 DHPLFGGEGKIKG

-116 DDYGNDGRINPR
+116 SDYGNDGRINPR

-141 IGGGRMEGE
+141 IGGARIEGE
-150 LMFGN
+150 AMFGN

-191 NIIDLAATGEVR
+191 NIVDLAATGEVR

-210 SSNSLPFNASE
+210 SGNSLPYNAP
-221 ALVRQTFGPRS
+221 ADVVRSMLSR

-250 STGNGGGAHA
+250 SAGNGYGAHA

-275 NWLSVANYTA
+275 NWLSVANYKA
-285 ALTPSPSTSFC
+285 DLTPSASTSFC

-305 GPGHQIISA
+305 GPGHQIVSA
-314 VPGFDFDF
+314 VPGFEYDY
-322 NAVLAMYRP
+322 AALLAAY
-331 ADYMSLYTPTTVA
+331 AWDDYLPLYTATTVEEVQYA
-344 ALQNAALNRFVGTLN
+344 VIYGFLGVLND
-359 AYLNAKFAA
+359 YLDAKEAA
-368 ETAGLPFDEAAARR
+368 ELAGQPFDEAAARR
-382 RVAEDAVAITLISGG
+382 HVAEQATAFAVISGALFT
-397 RMGDP
+397 DP
-402 DGFTA
+402 DGLIVD
-407 QLASLLTSAGNMAVL
+407 LASLLTSAGNMAVL
-422 TPAFSSDVLTQA
+422 TPEFSSEVLTLA
-434 NALLMQRLES
+434 NSILVEKLETI
-444 LVSYT
+444 LTYT
-449 GPDYAAYTGTSMAA
+449 GPDYAAYTGTSMAG
-463 PNISGFAALLMEHFP
+463 PNVAGFAALLMEHFA
-478 EYDTALIS
+478 EYDTALIG
-486 DILLSSSLDLDTPGV
+486 DILVSSSLDLDTPGV

-523 DVRDVDVRVGTVDVW
+523 DVRDVNVRVGTVDVW

-551 EVLASFPDD
+551 EVLAEYPDD

-604 AELGIMGGLGRL
+604 ADLGMLGGVGRL
-616 ADVVVEKGGVLSP
+616 ADVVVDKGGVLAP
-629 GDTANPFGTLT
+629 GDAANPFGTLT
-640 IANDLLLKDGS
+640 IADNLVFKDGS
-651 YLWIRSSL
+651 YLWIRSSV

-671 ATTLEGGE
+671 ATTLEGGK

-694 MNILQSAGGVTGT
+694 MNILQSEGGVTGV
-707 FTGAKSDLA
+707 FAGAESDLA
-716 FLKPILTYDANTVKL
+716 FLKPILTYSDKAVQL
-731 TLVRND
+731 TLARND
-737 VTVASAGTTPN
+737 VTIASVGVTPN
-748 TRAVGGALDVM
+748 QKSVGAALDVM
-759 TASII
+759 TASAMTN
-764 PEAPAGRNTAL
+764 PPAGRNTAL
-775 EDAILDGSLDNVRGA
+775 EDAILDGSVANVRGA

-818 TRGRNGTTEAVDGR
+818 TRGRNGATEATDGR

-850 ELADFRSETSGYL
+850 ELAGFRSEATGYL

-884 SEIRANRLSSTGE
+884 SEIRASRLLSTGE

-904 VYGAASLG
+904 VYGAATLG
-912 AFDFRLGGAWMDS
+912 GFDFRLGGAWMDS
-925 RTRTDRTASLN
+925 RTRTDRSASLN

-958 WRKPVMGST
+958 WRKPVMAST

-991 ALSGQ
+991 ALSGD
-996 VSQTSDLLTAGLRTE
+996 VSQTSDLLTAGLRSE
-1011 TYLAGGNGRPALS
+1011 THLAGGNGRPALS
-1024 AVGHLAWTEDLSGDG
+1024 AIGHLAWTEDLSGDG
-1039 PVFNAAFAD
+1039 PVFNAAFSD

-1073 ANKSTNIEVGYS
+1073 ASKSTNIEVGYS

-1096 LTGRVSFRF
+1096 LTGRVSFRFWRRGFGPGDPDGQTPSPSAGGGVFLWAG

>member
-1 MINAFKAGLLV
+1 MINVFKAGLLV
-12 AVAGSALVWASD
+12 AAAGSALVWASD
-24 ASAQAPVTPPTGGFY
+24 VSAQTTVTPPPGGFY
-39 MADGSRTADYQ
+39 MANGSRTADYA
-50 AALASW
+50 AALKSW
-56 RKDAQFS
+56 REDAQFS
-63 IDYSKAYLGLEHAYV
+63 VDYSKAYLGLEHAYA

-97 DHPLFGGAGKIKG
+97 DHPLFGGPGKIKG
-110 LNTVVS
+110 LHTVVS
-116 DDYGNDGRINPR
+116 DDYGNDGLINPR
-128 RGWEGHGTHVAGT
+128 RRWEGHGTHVAGT
-141 IGGGRMEGE
+141 IGGARIEGE
-150 LMFGN
+150 VMFGN

-175 FRDVYIN
+175 YRDVYIN

-191 NIIDLAATGEVR
+191 NIVDLAATGEVR

-210 SSNSLPFNASE
+210 SANNLPYNASA
-221 ALVRQTFGPRS
+221 ALVRQTLAR

-250 STGNGGGAHA
+250 SAGNGYGVHA
-260 GIDAAAPMFD
+260 GIDAATPMFD

-275 NWLSVANYTA
+275 NWLSVANYTS
-285 ALTPSPSTSFC
+285 ALTPSASTSFC

-305 GPGHQIISA
+305 GPGHQVVSS
-314 VPGFDFDF
+314 VPGYQFSL
-322 NAVLAMYRP
+322 NAIAAIYRP
-331 ADYMSLYTPTTVA
+331 ADYLTLYTPTTVA
-344 ALQNAALNRFVGTLN
+344 ALQTAASNRFVNALN
-359 AYLNAKFAA
+359 AYLTQKRAA
-368 ETAGLPFDEAAARR
+368 AAAGLPFDEAAARR
-382 RVAEDAVAITLISGG
+382 QVAEEAVAITLIAGG
-397 RMGDP
+397 RLGDP
-402 DGFTA
+402 NGLTG
-407 QLASLLTSAGNMAVL
+407 QLAGLLTSTNNMAVL
-422 TPAFSSDVLTQA
+422 TPEFSSDVLTQA
-434 NALLMQRLES
+434 NALLMQRLET
-444 LVSYT
+444 LITYT
-449 GPDYAAYTGTSMAA
+449 GPDYEAYTGTSMAA

-486 DILLSSSLDLDTPGV
+486 DILVSSSLDLDTPGV

-510 QMEVAL
+510 QMQVAL
-516 KGPTALR
+516 QGPTALR

-551 EVLASFPDD
+551 EVLAAFPND
-560 IGGIVKKG
+560 IGGVVKKG
-568 GGELILTG
+568 GGELILAG

-592 VNGSLINSTSTV
+592 VNGSLLRSASTV
-604 AELGIMGGLGRL
+604 GELGMLGGVGRL
-616 ADVVVEKGGVLSP
+616 AGLTVEKGGVVAP
-629 GDTANPFGTLT
+629 GAAGDPFGTLT
-640 IANDLLLKDGS
+640 VADDAVFRAGS
-651 YLWIRSSL
+651 YLWIRSKV
-659 NGAQHSRVAVEG
+659 NGAAHSRLVVQG
-671 ATTLEGGE
+671 KTTLEGGE
-679 VILKADQGEWNLRTR
+679 VILKADQGEWNLRSR
-694 MNILQSAGGVTGT
+694 MNILQSAGGVAGT

-716 FLKPILTYDANTVKL
+716 FLTPILTYSANTVQL
-731 TLVRND
+731 TLARND
-737 VTVASAGTTPN
+737 VTIASVGTTPN
-748 TRAVGGALDVM
+748 QKAAGGALDVM
-759 TASII
+759 TASAMTN
-764 PEAPAGRNTAL
+764 PPAGRNTTL
-775 EDAILDGSLDNVRGA
+775 EDAILDGSADNVRAA

-805 ATGDSRFIRDAML
+805 ASGDSRFIRDAML
-818 TRGRNGTTEAVDGR
+818 TRGRNGATEATDGR

-850 ELADFRSETSGYL
+850 ELAGFRSEATGYL

-884 SEIRANRLSSTGE
+884 SEIRATRLRSTGE

-904 VYGAASLG
+904 LYGAASLG
-912 AFDFRLGGAWMDS
+912 GFDFRLGGAWMDA

-991 ALSGQ
+991 ALSGD

-1039 PVFNAAFAD
+1039 PVFNAAFSD
-1048 GPVFRVEGADLNSG
+1048 GPVFRIEGADLNSG

-1073 ANKSTNIEVGYS
+1073 ANKATNIEVGYS

-1096 LTGRVSFRF
+1096 LTGRISFRF

>member
-12 AVAGSALVWASD
+12 AAAGSALVWASD
-24 ASAQAPVTPPTGGFY
+24 VSAQTSVTPPPGGFY
-39 MADGSRTADYQ
+39 MADGSRTADYD
-50 AALASW
+50 AALTSW
-56 RKDAQFS
+56 REDAQFS
-63 IDYSKAYLGLEHAYV
+63 VDYSKAYLGLEHAYA

-85 LTVGVNDAGVYM
+85 LTIGVNDAGVYM
-97 DHPLFGGAGKIKG
+97 DHPLFGGEGKIKG

-116 DDYGNDGRINPR
+116 SDYGNDGRINPR

-141 IGGGRMEGE
+141 IGGARIEGE
-150 LMFGN
+150 AMFGN

-191 NIIDLAATGEVR
+191 NIVDLAATGEVR

-210 SSNSLPFNASE
+210 SGNSLPYNAP
-221 ALVRQTFGPRS
+221 ADVVRSMLSR

-250 STGNGGGAHA
+250 SAGNGYGAHA

-275 NWLSVANYTA
+275 NWLSVANYKA
-285 ALTPSPSTSFC
+285 DLTPSASTSFC

-305 GPGHQIISA
+305 GPGHQIVSA
-314 VPGFDFDF
+314 VPGFEFDF
-322 NAVLAMYRP
+322 NAIVAQYRP
-331 ADYMSLYTPTTVA
+331 ADYRPLYAATTVA
-344 ALQNAALNRFVGTLN
+344 ALQSASVNRFLGALN
-359 AYLNAKFAA
+359 AYLDAKYAA
-368 ETAGLPFDEAAARR
+368 EDAGLPFDEAAARR
-382 RVAEDAVAITLISGG
+382 RVAEEAVAITLISGG
-397 RMGDP
+397 RLGDP
-402 DGFTA
+402 DGFTS
-407 QLASLLTSAGNMAVL
+407 QLASLLVSPANMAIL
-422 TPAFSSDVLTQA
+422 TPEFSSDVLTQA
-434 NALLMQRLES
+434 NALLVERLKT
-444 LVSYT
+444 LVTYT

-463 PNISGFAALLMEHFP
+463 PNISGFAALLMEHFA
-478 EYDTALIS
+478 EYDTALIG
-486 DILLSSSLDLDTPGV
+486 DILVSSSLDLDTPGV

-523 DVRDVDVRVGTVDVW
+523 DVRDVNVRVGTVDVW

-551 EVLASFPDD
+551 EVLAEYPDD

-604 AELGIMGGLGRL
+604 ADLGMLGGVGRL
-616 ADVVVEKGGVLSP
+616 ADVIVDKGGVLAP
-629 GDTANPFGTLT
+629 GDAANPFGTLT
-640 IANDLLLKDGS
+640 IADNLVFKDGS
-651 YLWIRSSL
+651 YLWIRSSV

-671 ATTLEGGE
+671 ATTLEGGK

-694 MNILQSAGGVTGT
+694 MNILQSEGGVTGV
-707 FTGAKSDLA
+707 FAGAESDLA
-716 FLKPILTYDANTVKL
+716 FLKPILTYSDKAVQL
-731 TLVRND
+731 TLARND
-737 VTVASAGTTPN
+737 VTIASVGVTPN
-748 TRAVGGALDVM
+748 QKSVGAALDVM
-759 TASII
+759 TASAMT
-764 PEAPAGRNTAL
+764 PSAGRNTAL
-775 EDAILDGSLDNVRGA
+775 EDAILDGSVANVRGA

-805 ATGDSRFIRDAML
+805 ASGDSRFIRDAML
-818 TRGRNGTTEAVDGR
+818 TRGRNGTTEATDGR

-850 ELADFRSETSGYL
+850 ELAGFRSEATGYL

-884 SEIRANRLSSTGE
+884 SEIRASRLLSTGE

-904 VYGAASLG
+904 VYGAATLG
-912 AFDFRLGGAWMDS
+912 GFDFRLGGAWMDS
-925 RTRTDRTASLN
+925 RTRTDRSASLN

-958 WRKPVMGST
+958 WRKPVMAST

-991 ALSGQ
+991 ALSGE
-996 VSQTSDLLTAGLRTE
+996 VSQTSDLLTAGLRSE
-1011 TYLAGGNGRPALS
+1011 THLAGGNGRPALS
-1024 AVGHLAWTEDLSGDG
+1024 AIGHLAWTEDLSGDG
-1039 PVFNAAFAD
+1039 PVFNAAFSD

-1073 ANKSTNIEVGYS
+1073 ASKSTNIEVGYS

>member
-12 AVAGSALVWASD
+12 AAAGSALVWASD
-24 ASAQAPVTPPTGGFY
+24 VSAQTSVTPPPGGFY
-39 MADGSRTADYQ
+39 MADGSRTADYD
-50 AALASW
+50 AALTSW
-56 RKDAQFS
+56 REDAQFS
-63 IDYSKAYLGLEHAYV
+63 VDYSKAYLGLEHAYA

-85 LTVGVNDAGVYM
+85 LTIGVNDAGVYM
-97 DHPLFGGAGKIKG
+97 DHPLFGGEGKIKG

-116 DDYGNDGRINPR
+116 SDYGNDGRINPR

-141 IGGGRMEGE
+141 IGGARIEGE
-150 LMFGN
+150 AMFGN

-182 GDIVSTAQT
+182 GDVSTAQT
-191 NIIDLAATGEVR
+191 NIVDLAATGEVR

-210 SSNSLPFNASE
+210 SGNSLPYNAP
-221 ALVRQTFGPRS
+221 ADVVRSMLSR

-250 STGNGGGAHA
+250 SAGNGYGAHA

-275 NWLSVANYTA
+275 NWLSVANYKA
-285 ALTPSPSTSFC
+285 DLTPSASTSFC

-305 GPGHQIISA
+305 GPGHQIVSA
-314 VPGFDFDF
+314 VPGFEYDY
-322 NAVLAMYRP
+322 AALLAAY
-331 ADYMSLYTPTTVA
+331 AWDDYLPLYTATTVEEVQYA
-344 ALQNAALNRFVGTLN
+344 VIYGFLGVLND
-359 AYLNAKFAA
+359 YLDAKEAA
-368 ETAGLPFDEAAARR
+368 ELAGQPFDEAAARR
-382 RVAEDAVAITLISGG
+382 HVAEQATAFAVISGALFT
-397 RMGDP
+397 DP
-402 DGFTA
+402 DGLIVD
-407 QLASLLTSAGNMAVL
+407 LASLLTSAGNMAVL
-422 TPAFSSDVLTQA
+422 TPEFSSEVLTLA
-434 NALLMQRLES
+434 NSILVEKLETI
-444 LVSYT
+444 LTYT
-449 GPDYAAYTGTSMAA
+449 GPDYAAYTGTSMAG
-463 PNISGFAALLMEHFP
+463 PNVAGFAALLMEHFA
-478 EYDTALIS
+478 EYDTALIG
-486 DILLSSSLDLDTPGV
+486 DILVSSSLDLDTPGV

-523 DVRDVDVRVGTVDVW
+523 DVRDVNVRVGTVDVW

-551 EVLASFPDD
+551 EVLAEYPDD

-604 AELGIMGGLGRL
+604 ADLGMLGGVGRL
-616 ADVVVEKGGVLSP
+616 ADVVVDKGGVLAP
-629 GDTANPFGTLT
+629 GDAANPFGTLT
-640 IANDLLLKDGS
+640 IADNLVFKDGS
-651 YLWIRSSL
+651 YLWIRSSV

-671 ATTLEGGE
+671 ATTLEGGK

-694 MNILQSAGGVTGT
+694 MNILQSEGGVTGV
-707 FTGAKSDLA
+707 FAGAESDLA
-716 FLKPILTYDANTVKL
+716 FLKPILTYSDKAVQL
-731 TLVRND
+731 TLARND
-737 VTVASAGTTPN
+737 VTIASVGVTPN
-748 TRAVGGALDVM
+748 QKSVGAALDVM
-759 TASII
+759 TASAMTN
-764 PEAPAGRNTAL
+764 PPAGRNTAL
-775 EDAILDGSLDNVRGA
+775 EDAILDGSVANVRGA

-818 TRGRNGTTEAVDGR
+818 TRGRNGATEATDGR

-850 ELADFRSETSGYL
+850 ELAGFRSEATGYL

-884 SEIRANRLSSTGE
+884 SEIRASRLLSTGE

-904 VYGAASLG
+904 VYGAATLG
-912 AFDFRLGGAWMDS
+912 GFDFRLGGAWMDS
-925 RTRTDRTASLN
+925 RTRTDRSASLN

-958 WRKPVMGST
+958 WRKPVMAST

-991 ALSGQ
+991 ALSGD
-996 VSQTSDLLTAGLRTE
+996 VSQTSDLLTAGLRSE
-1011 TYLAGGNGRPALS
+1011 THLAGGNGRPALS
-1024 AVGHLAWTEDLSGDG
+1024 AIGHLAWTEDLSGDG
-1039 PVFNAAFAD
+1039 PVFNAAFSD

-1073 ANKSTNIEVGYS
+1073 ASKSTNIEVGYS

>member
-12 AVAGSALVWASD
+12 AAAGSALVWASD
-24 ASAQAPVTPPTGGFY
+24 VSAQTSVTPPPGGFY
-39 MADGSRTADYQ
+39 MADGSRTADYDV
-50 AALASW
+50 ALTSW
-56 RKDAQFS
+56 REDAQFTV
-63 IDYSKAYLGLEHAYV
+63 DYSKAYLGLEHAYA
-78 LGLTGKG
+78 LGLSGKG

-97 DHPLFGGAGKIKG
+97 DHPLFGGEGKIKG

-141 IGGGRMEGE
+141 IGGARIEGE
-150 LMFGN
+150 AMFGN

-175 FRDVYIN
+175 FRDIFIN
-182 GDIVSTAQT
+182 GDTVSTPLE
-191 NIIDLAATGEVR
+191 NIIDLANTGEVR

-210 SSNSLPFNASE
+210 SGNNIPYDAPADIVKNLLGE
-221 ALVRQTFGPRS
+221 DL
-232 NYGDFYKP
+232 GDFYKP

-250 STGNGGGAHA
+250 SAGNGYGVHA
-260 GIDAAAPMFD
+260 SIDALAPMSD

-275 NWLSVANYTA
+275 NWLSVANYTGD
-285 ALTPSPSTSFC
+285 LTPSASTSFC
-296 GQTATWCVA
+296 GQSATWCVA
-305 GPGHQIISA
+305 GPGHQIVSA
-314 VPGFDFDF
+314 VPGFQYDY
-322 NAVLAMYRP
+322 AALLATY
-331 ADYMSLYTPTTVA
+331 AWGDYLPLYTATTVA
-344 ALQNAALNRFVGTLN
+344 QLQNAAIYGFVDVLNN
-359 AYLNAKFAA
+359 YMDAKEAA
-368 ETAGLPFDEAAARR
+368 ELAGQPFDEAAARR
-382 RVAEDAVAITLISGG
+382 YVAEQATAFAVISGALFT
-397 RMGDP
+397 DP
-402 DGFTA
+402 DGLTA
-407 QLASLLTSAGNMAVL
+407 DLASLLTSAGNMAVL
-422 TPAFSSDVLTQA
+422 TPEFSSEVLTLA
-434 NALLMQRLES
+434 NDIMAEKLKTILT
-444 LVSYT
+444 YT

-463 PNISGFAALLMEHFP
+463 PNISGFAALLMEHFA
-478 EYDTALIS
+478 EYDTALIG
-486 DILLSSSLDLDTPGV
+486 DILVSSSLDLDTPGV

-523 DVRDVDVRVGTVDVW
+523 DVRDVNVRVGTVDVW

-551 EVLASFPDD
+551 EVLAEYPDD

-604 AELGIMGGLGRL
+604 ADLGMLGGVGRL
-616 ADVVVEKGGVLSP
+616 ADVVVDKGGVLSP
-629 GDTANPFGTLT
+629 GDKANPFGTLT
-640 IANDLLLKDGS
+640 IADNLVFKDGS
-651 YLWIRSSL
+651 YLWIRSSV

-671 ATTLEGGE
+671 ATTLEGGK

-694 MNILQSAGGVTGT
+694 MNILQSEGGVTGV
-707 FTGAKSDLA
+707 FAGAESDLA
-716 FLKPILTYDANTVKL
+716 FLKPILTYSDKAVQL
-731 TLVRND
+731 TLARND
-737 VTVASAGTTPN
+737 VTIASVGVTPN
-748 TRAVGGALDVM
+748 QTSVGAALDVM
-759 TASII
+759 TAS
-764 PEAPAGRNTAL
+764 AMTNSPASRNTAL
-775 EDAILDGSLDNVRGA
+775 EDAILDGSIANVRGA

-805 ATGDSRFIRDAML
+805 ASGDSRFIRDAML
-818 TRGRNGTTEAVDGR
+818 TRGRNGTTEAADGR

-850 ELADFRSETSGYL
+850 ELAGFRSEATGYL

-884 SEIRANRLSSTGE
+884 SEIRANRLHSTGE

-904 VYGAASLG
+904 VYGAATLAG
-912 AFDFRLGGAWMDS
+912 FDFRLGGAWMDS
-925 RTRTDRTASLN
+925 RTRTDRSASLN

-991 ALSGQ
+991 ALSGD
-996 VSQTSDLLTAGLRTE
+996 VSQTSDLLTAGLRSE
-1011 TYLAGGNGRPALS
+1011 THLAGGNGRPALS
-1024 AVGHLAWTEDLSGDG
+1024 AIGHLAWTEDLSGDG
-1039 PVFNAAFAD
+1039 PVFNAAFSD

-1073 ANKSTNIEVGYS
+1073 ATKSTNIEVGYS

>member
-12 AVAGSALVWASD
+12 AAAGSALVWASD
-24 ASAQAPVTPPTGGFY
+24 VSAQTSVTPPPGGFY
-39 MADGSRTADYQ
+39 MADGSRTADYD
-50 AALASW
+50 AALTSW
-56 RKDAQFS
+56 REDAQFS
-63 IDYSKAYLGLEHAYV
+63 VDYSKAYLGLEHAYA

-85 LTVGVNDAGVYM
+85 LTIGVNDAGVYM
-97 DHPLFGGAGKIKG
+97 DHPLFGGEGKIKG

-116 DDYGNDGRINPR
+116 SDYGNDGRINPR

-141 IGGGRMEGE
+141 IGGARIEGE
-150 LMFGN
+150 AMFGN

-191 NIIDLAATGEVR
+191 NIVDLAATGEVR

-210 SSNSLPFNASE
+210 SGNSLPYNAP
-221 ALVRQTFGPRS
+221 ADVVRSMLSR

-250 STGNGGGAHA
+250 SAGNGYGAHA

-275 NWLSVANYTA
+275 NWLSVANYKA
-285 ALTPSPSTSFC
+285 DLTPSASTSFC

-305 GPGHQIISA
+305 GPGHQIVSA
-314 VPGFDFDF
+314 VPGFEYDY
-322 NAVLAMYRP
+322 AALLAAY
-331 ADYMSLYTPTTVA
+331 AWDDYLPLYTATTVEEVQYA
-344 ALQNAALNRFVGTLN
+344 VIYGFLGVLND
-359 AYLNAKFAA
+359 YLDAKEAA
-368 ETAGLPFDEAAARR
+368 ELAGQPFDEAAARR
-382 RVAEDAVAITLISGG
+382 HVAEQATAFAVISGALFT
-397 RMGDP
+397 DP
-402 DGFTA
+402 DGLIVD
-407 QLASLLTSAGNMAVL
+407 LASLLTSAGNMAVL
-422 TPAFSSDVLTQA
+422 TPEFSSEVLTLA
-434 NALLMQRLES
+434 NSILVEKLETI
-444 LVSYT
+444 LTYT
-449 GPDYAAYTGTSMAA
+449 GPDYAAYTGTSMAG
-463 PNISGFAALLMEHFP
+463 PNVAGFAALLMEHFA
-478 EYDTALIS
+478 EYDTALIG
-486 DILLSSSLDLDTPGV
+486 DILVSSSLDLDTPGV

-523 DVRDVDVRVGTVDVW
+523 DVRDVNVRVGTVDVW

-551 EVLASFPDD
+551 EVLAEYPDD

-604 AELGIMGGLGRL
+604 ADLGMLGGVGRL
-616 ADVVVEKGGVLSP
+616 ADVVVDKGGVLAP
-629 GDTANPFGTLT
+629 GDAANPFGTLT
-640 IANDLLLKDGS
+640 IADNLVFKDGS
-651 YLWIRSSL
+651 YLWIRSSV

-671 ATTLEGGE
+671 ATTLEGGK

-694 MNILQSAGGVTGT
+694 MNILQSEGGVTGV
-707 FTGAKSDLA
+707 FAGAESDLA
-716 FLKPILTYDANTVKL
+716 FLKPILTYSDKAVQL
-731 TLVRND
+731 TLARND
-737 VTVASAGTTPN
+737 VTIASVGVTPN
-748 TRAVGGALDVM
+748 QKSVGAALDVM
-759 TASII
+759 TASAMTN
-764 PEAPAGRNTAL
+764 PPAGRNTAL
-775 EDAILDGSLDNVRGA
+775 EDAILDGSVANVRGA

-818 TRGRNGTTEAVDGR
+818 TRGRNGATEATDGR

-850 ELADFRSETSGYL
+850 ELAGFRSEATGYL

-884 SEIRANRLSSTGE
+884 SEIRASRLLSTGE

-904 VYGAASLG
+904 VYGAATLG
-912 AFDFRLGGAWMDS
+912 GFDFRLGGAWMDS
-925 RTRTDRTASLN
+925 RTRTDRSASLN

-958 WRKPVMGST
+958 WRKPVMAST

-991 ALSGQ
+991 ALSGD
-996 VSQTSDLLTAGLRTE
+996 VSQTSDLLTAGLRSE
-1011 TYLAGGNGRPALS
+1011 THLAGGNGRPALS
-1024 AVGHLAWTEDLSGDG
+1024 AIGHLAWTEDLSGDG
-1039 PVFNAAFAD
+1039 PVFNAAFSD

-1073 ANKSTNIEVGYS
+1073 ASKSTNIEVGYS

>member
-12 AVAGSALVWASD
+12 AAAGSALVWASD
-24 ASAQAPVTPPTGGFY
+24 VSAQTSVTPPPGGFY
-39 MADGSRTADYQ
+39 MADGSRTADYD
-50 AALASW
+50 AALTSW
-56 RKDAQFS
+56 REDAQFS
-63 IDYSKAYLGLEHAYV
+63 VDYSKAYLGLEHAYA

-85 LTVGVNDAGVYM
+85 LTIGVNDAGVYM
-97 DHPLFGGAGKIKG
+97 DHPLFGGEGKIKG

-116 DDYGNDGRINPR
+116 SDYGNDGRINPR

-141 IGGGRMEGE
+141 IGGARIEGE
-150 LMFGN
+150 AMFGN

-191 NIIDLAATGEVR
+191 NIVDLAATGEVR

-210 SSNSLPFNASE
+210 SGNSLPYNAP
-221 ALVRQTFGPRS
+221 ADVVRSMLSR

-250 STGNGGGAHA
+250 SAGNGYGAHA

-275 NWLSVANYTA
+275 NWLSVANYKA
-285 ALTPSPSTSFC
+285 DLTPSASTSFC

-305 GPGHQIISA
+305 GPGHQIVSA
-314 VPGFDFDF
+314 VPGFEYDY
-322 NAVLAMYRP
+322 AALLAAY
-331 ADYMSLYTPTTVA
+331 AWDDYLPLYTATTVEEVQYA
-344 ALQNAALNRFVGTLN
+344 VIYGFLGVLND
-359 AYLNAKFAA
+359 YLDAKEAA
-368 ETAGLPFDEAAARR
+368 ELAGQPFDEAAARR
-382 RVAEDAVAITLISGG
+382 HVAEQATAFAVISGALFT
-397 RMGDP
+397 DP
-402 DGFTA
+402 DGLIVD
-407 QLASLLTSAGNMAVL
+407 LASLLTSAGNMAVL
-422 TPAFSSDVLTQA
+422 TPEFSSEVLTLA
-434 NALLMQRLES
+434 NSILVEKLETI
-444 LVSYT
+444 LTYT
-449 GPDYAAYTGTSMAA
+449 GPDYAAYTGTSMAG
-463 PNISGFAALLMEHFP
+463 PNVAGFAALLMEHFA
-478 EYDTALIS
+478 EYDTALIG
-486 DILLSSSLDLDTPGV
+486 DILVSSSLDLDTPGV

-523 DVRDVDVRVGTVDVW
+523 DVRDVNVRVGTVDVW

-551 EVLASFPDD
+551 EVLAEYPDD

-604 AELGIMGGLGRL
+604 ADLGMLGGVGRL
-616 ADVVVEKGGVLSP
+616 ADVVVDKGGVLAP
-629 GDTANPFGTLT
+629 GDAANPFGTLT
-640 IANDLLLKDGS
+640 IADNLVFKDGS
-651 YLWIRSSL
+651 YLWIRSSV

-671 ATTLEGGE
+671 ATTLEGGK

-694 MNILQSAGGVTGT
+694 MNILQSEGGVTGV
-707 FTGAKSDLA
+707 FAGAESDLA
-716 FLKPILTYDANTVKL
+716 FLKPILTYSDKAVQL
-731 TLVRND
+731 TLARND
-737 VTVASAGTTPN
+737 VTIASVGVTPN
-748 TRAVGGALDVM
+748 QKSVGAALDVM
-759 TASII
+759 TASAMTN
-764 PEAPAGRNTAL
+764 PPAGRNTAL
-775 EDAILDGSLDNVRGA
+775 EDAILDGSVANVRGA

-818 TRGRNGTTEAVDGR
+818 TRGRNGATEATDGR
-832 GVAVWASGV
+832 SVAVWASGV

-850 ELADFRSETSGYL
+850 ELAGFRSEATGYL

-884 SEIRANRLSSTGE
+884 SEIRASRLRSTGE

-904 VYGAASLG
+904 VYGAATLG
-912 AFDFRLGGAWMDS
+912 GFDFRLGGAWMDS
-925 RTRTDRTASLN
+925 RTRTDRSASLN

-958 WRKPVMGST
+958 WRKPVMAST

-991 ALSGQ
+991 ALSGD
-996 VSQTSDLLTAGLRTE
+996 VSQTSDLLTAGLRSE
-1011 TYLAGGNGRPALS
+1011 THLAGGNGRPALS
-1024 AVGHLAWTEDLSGDG
+1024 AIGHLAWTEDLSGDG
-1039 PVFNAAFAD
+1039 PVFNAAFSD

-1073 ANKSTNIEVGYS
+1073 ASKSTNIEVGYS

>member
-1 MINAFKAGLLV
+1 
-12 AVAGSALVWASD
+12 
-24 ASAQAPVTPPTGGFY
+24 
-39 MADGSRTADYQ
+39 MADGSRTADYD
-50 AALASW
+50 AALTSW
-56 RKDAQFS
+56 REDAQFS
-63 IDYSKAYLGLEHAYV
+63 VDYSKAYLGLEHAYA

-85 LTVGVNDAGVYM
+85 LTIGVNDAGVYM
-97 DHPLFGGAGKIKG
+97 DHPLFGGEGKIKG

-116 DDYGNDGRINPR
+116 SDYGNDGRINPR

-141 IGGGRMEGE
+141 IGGARIDGE
-150 LMFGN
+150 AMFGN

-175 FRDVYIN
+175 FRDVFIN

-191 NIIDLAATGEVR
+191 NIVDLAATGEVR

-210 SSNSLPFNASE
+210 SRNSLPYDASA
-221 ALVRQTFGPRS
+221 ALVRQIFGPRS

-250 STGNGGGAHA
+250 SAGNGYGAHA
-260 GIDAAAPMFD
+260 GVDAAAPMFD
-270 PRLRS
+270 PRLRD
-275 NWLSVANYTA
+275 NWLSVANYKA
-285 ALTPSPSTSFC
+285 DLTPSASTSFC

-305 GPGHQIISA
+305 GPGHQIVSA
-314 VPGFDFDF
+314 VPGFEYDYE
-322 NAVLAMYRP
+322 ALLAAY
-331 ADYMSLYTPTTVA
+331 AWDDYLPLYTATTA
-344 ALQNAALNRFVGTLN
+344 IELQDAVIYGFVGVLN
-359 AYLNAKFAA
+359 DYLDAKEAA
-368 ETAGLPFDEAAARR
+368 ELAGQPFDEAAARR
-382 RVAEDAVAITLISGG
+382 HVAEQAAAFTVISGALFT
-397 RMGDP
+397 DP
-402 DGFTA
+402 DGLTA
-407 QLASLLTSAGNMAVL
+407 DLASLLTSAGSMAVL
-422 TPAFSSDVLTQA
+422 TPEFSSEVLTLA
-434 NALLMQRLES
+434 NSILVEKLETI
-444 LVSYT
+444 LNYT

-463 PNISGFAALLMEHFP
+463 PNISGFAALLMEHFA
-478 EYDTALIS
+478 EYDTALIG
-486 DILLSSSLDLDTPGV
+486 DILVSSSLDLDTPGV

-523 DVRDVDVRVGTVDVW
+523 DVRDVNVRVGTVDVW

-551 EVLASFPDD
+551 EVLAEYPDD

-604 AELGIMGGLGRL
+604 AELGMLGGVGRL
-616 ADVVVEKGGVLSP
+616 ADVVVDKGGVLAP
-629 GDTANPFGTLT
+629 GDKANPFGTLT
-640 IANDLLLKDGS
+640 IADNLVFKDGS
-651 YLWIRSSL
+651 YLWIRSSV

-671 ATTLEGGE
+671 ATTLEGGK

-694 MNILQSAGGVTGT
+694 MNILQSEGGVTGV
-707 FTGAKSDLA
+707 FAGAESDLA
-716 FLKPILTYDANTVKL
+716 FLKPILTYSDKAVQL
-731 TLVRND
+731 TLARND
-737 VTVASAGTTPN
+737 VTIASVGVTPN
-748 TRAVGGALDVM
+748 QKSVGAALDVM
-759 TASII
+759 TASAMT
-764 PEAPAGRNTAL
+764 PSAVRNTAL
-775 EDAILDGSLDNVRGA
+775 EDAILDGSVANVRGA

-818 TRGRNGTTEAVDGR
+818 TRGRNGATEATDGR

-850 ELADFRSETSGYL
+850 ELAGFRSEATGYL

-884 SEIRANRLSSTGE
+884 SEIRASRLRSTGE

-904 VYGAASLG
+904 VYGAATLG
-912 AFDFRLGGAWMDS
+912 GFDFRLGGAWMDS
-925 RTRTDRTASLN
+925 RTRTDRSASLN

-958 WRKPVMGST
+958 WRKPVMAST

-991 ALSGQ
+991 ALSGD
-996 VSQTSDLLTAGLRTE
+996 VSQTSDLLTAGLRSE
-1011 TYLAGGNGRPALS
+1011 THLAGGNGRPALS
-1024 AVGHLAWTEDLSGDG
+1024 AIGHLAWTEDLSGDG

-1073 ANKSTNIEVGYS
+1073 ASKSTNIEVGYS

>member
-1 MINAFKAGLLV
+1 
-12 AVAGSALVWASD
+12 
-24 ASAQAPVTPPTGGFY
+24 
-39 MADGSRTADYQ
+39 MADGSRTADYD
-50 AALASW
+50 AALTSW
-56 RKDAQFS
+56 REDAQFS
-63 IDYSKAYLGLEHAYV
+63 VDYSKAYLGLEHAYA

-85 LTVGVNDAGVYM
+85 LTIGVNDAGVYM
-97 DHPLFGGAGKIKG
+97 DHPLFGGEGKIKG
-110 LNTVVS
+110 LKTVVS
-116 DDYGNDGRINPR
+116 SDYGNDGRINPR

-141 IGGGRMEGE
+141 IGGARIDGE
-150 LMFGN
+150 AMFGN

-191 NIIDLAATGEVR
+191 NIVDLAATGEVR

-210 SSNSLPFNASE
+210 SGNSLPYNAP
-221 ALVRQTFGPRS
+221 ADVVRSMLSR

-250 STGNGGGAHA
+250 SAGNGYGAHA

-275 NWLSVANYTA
+275 NWLSVANYKA
-285 ALTPSPSTSFC
+285 DLTPSASTSFC

-305 GPGHQIISA
+305 GPGHQIVSA
-314 VPGFDFDF
+314 VPGFEYDY
-322 NAVLAMYRP
+322 AALLAAY
-331 ADYMSLYTPTTVA
+331 AWDDYLPLYTATTVEEVQYA
-344 ALQNAALNRFVGTLN
+344 VIYGFLGVLND
-359 AYLNAKFAA
+359 YLDAKEAA
-368 ETAGLPFDEAAARR
+368 ELAGQPFDEAAARR
-382 RVAEDAVAITLISGG
+382 HVAEQATAFAVISGALFT
-397 RMGDP
+397 DP
-402 DGFTA
+402 DGLIVD
-407 QLASLLTSAGNMAVL
+407 LASLLTSAGNMAVL
-422 TPAFSSDVLTQA
+422 TPEFSSEVLTLA
-434 NALLMQRLES
+434 NSILVEKLETI
-444 LVSYT
+444 LTYT

-463 PNISGFAALLMEHFP
+463 PNISGFAALLMEHFA
-478 EYDTALIS
+478 EYDTALIG
-486 DILLSSSLDLDTPGV
+486 DILVSSSLDLDTPGV

-523 DVRDVDVRVGTVDVW
+523 DVRDVNVRVGTVDVW

-551 EVLASFPDD
+551 EVLAEYPDD

-604 AELGIMGGLGRL
+604 ADLGMLGGVGRL
-616 ADVVVEKGGVLSP
+616 ADVVVDKGGVLAP
-629 GDTANPFGTLT
+629 GDAANPFGTLT
-640 IANDLLLKDGS
+640 IADNLVFKDGS
-651 YLWIRSSL
+651 YLWIRSSV

-671 ATTLEGGE
+671 ATTLEGGK

-694 MNILQSAGGVTGT
+694 MNILQSEGGVTGV
-707 FTGAKSDLA
+707 FAGAESDLA
-716 FLKPILTYDANTVKL
+716 FLKPILTYSAKAVQL
-731 TLVRND
+731 TLARND
-737 VTVASAGTTPN
+737 VTIASVGVTPN
-748 TRAVGGALDVM
+748 QKSVGAALDVM
-759 TASII
+759 TASAMT
-764 PEAPAGRNTAL
+764 PSAGRNTAL
-775 EDAILDGSLDNVRGA
+775 EDAILDGSVANVRGA

-805 ATGDSRFIRDAML
+805 ASGDSRFIRDAML
-818 TRGRNGTTEAVDGR
+818 TRGRNGATEATDGR

-850 ELADFRSETSGYL
+850 ELAGFRSEATGYL

-884 SEIRANRLSSTGE
+884 SEIRASRLLSTGE

-904 VYGAASLG
+904 VYGAATLG
-912 AFDFRLGGAWMDS
+912 GFDFRLGGAWMDS
-925 RTRTDRTASLN
+925 RTRTDRSASLN

-958 WRKPVMGST
+958 WRKPVMAST

-991 ALSGQ
+991 ALSGD
-996 VSQTSDLLTAGLRTE
+996 VSQTSDLLTAGLRSE
-1011 TYLAGGNGRPALS
+1011 THLAGGNGRPALS
-1024 AVGHLAWTEDLSGDG
+1024 AIGHLAWTEDLSGDG
-1039 PVFNAAFAD
+1039 PVFNAAFSD

-1073 ANKSTNIEVGYS
+1073 ASKSTNIEVGYS